1 MKSALPRLLIVMS
14 FAVLGLSACGS
25 SNSDDNSGSAPVVT
39 AVGTDAQ
46 VIEQFAQVWVG
57 QASEAGLPADQAC
70 VMTVAS
76 QLEAADVQRLRENIK
91 LPTLSA
97 AGQALLNDKLS
108 RCIVAPTTTASA
120 STSTST
126 P

>member
-1 MKSALPRLLIVMS
+1 MS

-25 SNSDDNSGSAPVVT
+25 SNSDDNSGSAPVVTPVVT

-97 AGQALLNDKLS
+97 AGQALLNDNLS
-108 RCIVAPTTTASA
+108 RCIVAPTTTAS
-120 STSTST
+120 TSTST
-126 P
+126 TSAP

>member
-1 MKSALPRLLIVMS
+1 MKSALPRVLIVMS

>member
-1 MKSALPRLLIVMS
+1 MS